1 MLSNSFI
8 VLLDLMQCSIL
19 YCSNEMNNTPLEHE
33 RSYWWCSKS
42 HRQKKHFEKIM
53 EDEKNFLFSCEEES
67 RNTILSGTLENSLR
81 KGETQGKWRTD
92 FFWQTSK
99 KVRDWGKHLWW
110 PITVFLMIWCYNNIT
125 KRELMLILK
134 KSPVWVRISWYY
146 LLILFSRSD
155 SNSLRGP
162 KWIWRLQIKNGHC
175 AAHSQ
180 GVRPWGYKKNLK
192 RQGFCYATL
201 PTVAQTTQGCPKN
214 HETRMKK
221 KVL

>member
-1 MLSNSFI
+1 MRWTIHLWSMSAPTGGALNHI
-8 VLLDLMQCSIL
+8 GRKSIL
-19 YCSNEMNNTPLEHE
+19 RKSWKMKRTFCSLAKRNLETRFCLEH
-33 RSYWWCSKS
+33 
-42 HRQKKHFEKIM
+42 
-53 EDEKNFLFSCEEES
+53 
-67 RNTILSGTLENSLR
+67 
-81 KGETQGKWRTD
+81 WRTVWGKEKPKANGGQISFD
-92 FFWQTSK
+92 RLLR

-201 PTVAQTTQGCPKN
+201 PTVAQTTQGCPKKSWKRRFSKALTN
-214 HETRMKK
+214 I
-221 KVL
+221 